1 MNSRCF
7 YSHFLEFLPKFS
19 SILLK
24 LVMIFKN
31 SVVDFIFEDEQAL
44 LIVLIYFFLSK
55 NLDKHFKILP
65 FSSKTARNKLL

>member
-24 LVMIFKN
+24 IVMIFKN
-31 SVVDFIFEDEQAL
+31 SVVDFIFEDKQAL
-44 LIVLIYFFLSK
+44 LIVLI
-55 NLDKHFKILP
+55 
-65 FSSKTARNKLL
+65 